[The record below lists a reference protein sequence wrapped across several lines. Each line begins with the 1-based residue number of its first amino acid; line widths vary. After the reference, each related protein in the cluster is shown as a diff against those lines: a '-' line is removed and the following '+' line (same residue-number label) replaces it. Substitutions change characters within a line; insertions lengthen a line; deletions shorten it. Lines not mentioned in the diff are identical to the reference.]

1 MSYLED
7 LRANYDGKDKLTE
20 YQLDACTYPAYYRYW
35 TNVLFERMIRLF
47 VWENTYELVDG
58 KIVGIDPKEIE
69 SRNILKGFS
78 VISKLSKSDKELTAF
93 FGSMFSPTKYYDEWT
108 GVNVHCP
115 IYAGTRTIDKD
126 AIIINNT
133 SIRMPT
139 YAHIHHYS
147 TLLAH
152 AEVTLVDMMIDAR
165 DNGGVPI
172 AQTQK
177 QFESI
182 RAYQN
187 KRFNGKYGVVTDMGG
202 LGVEYA
208 GSDRKTSQSI
218 LEVLEARNKLI
229 RSFYSDIGIRAAFE
243 KKSNVNSLEI
253 DGNDSLLM
261 YNIKDML
268 TQRQLACEKVNDLFG
283 TNWSVRLPEEI
294 DYEKIEE
301 EERKAALENSRQLEN
316 NNPQENNSEDSS
328 QQEDNKKGD
337 KKDEV

>member
-1 MSYLED
+1 MPYLDD
-7 LRANYDGKDKLTE
+7 LIAGYNGKEPIIENDLN
-20 YQLDACTYPAYYRYW
+20 ACTYPAYYKFW
-35 TNVLFERMIRLF
+35 TNELFERLTRLF
-47 VWENTYELVDG
+47 VWEDTYKLVNG

-69 SRNILKGFS
+69 ARLILRGFAA
-78 VISKLSKSDKELTAF
+78 VTKLKESDEELTVF
-93 FGSMFSPTKYYDEWT
+93 FASMFGPTKYFDEWKQ
-108 GVNVHCP
+108 VNIHCP

-133 SIRMPT
+133 RIRNPSYM
-139 YAHIHHYS
+139 YVHHYA

-152 AEVTLVDMMIDAR
+152 AEVTLVDMMVDAR

-172 AQTQK
+172 ARTQK

-187 KRFNGKYGVVTDMGG
+187 KRFYGKYGVVTDMGG
-202 LGVEYA
+202 LGVDYA

-253 DGNDSLLM
+253 DGNDSLLKF
-261 YNIKDML
+261 NISDML
-268 TQRQLACEKVNDLFG
+268 DQRELACEKINGLFG

-301 EERKAALENSRQLEN
+301 EERMAAQQFGNSSQLEN
-316 NNPQENNSEDSS
+316 NEKEENDNDESEGNS
-328 QQEDNKKGD
+328 
-337 KKDEV
+337 

>member
-1 MSYLED
+1 MGYLEE
-7 LRANYDGKDKLTE
+7 LNQAYDGKGKLID
-20 YQLDACTYPAYYRYW
+20 YQLEACTYPAFYRHW
-35 TNVLFERMIRLF
+35 TNELFQRLMRLF

-69 SRNILKGFS
+69 SRLILRGFCA
-78 VISKLSKSDKELTAF
+78 VSKLTPSDEELTVF
-93 FGSMFSPTKYYDEWT
+93 FASMFKPTKYYDEWQK
-108 GVNVHCP
+108 VNIRCP

-126 AIIINNT
+126 AAIINNT
-133 SIRMPT
+133 SIRNPSYM
-139 YAHIHHYS
+139 YVHHYA
-147 TLLAH
+147 TMLAH
-152 AEVTLVDMMIDAR
+152 SEVTLIDMMVDAR

-172 AQTQK
+172 ARTQK

-202 LGVEYA
+202 LGVDYA

-253 DGNDSLLM
+253 DGNDSLLRF
-261 YNIKDML
+261 NISDML
-268 TQRQLACEKVNDLFG
+268 NQRELACDKINALFD

-294 DYEKIEE
+294 DYEKIEQDE
-301 EERKAALENSRQLEN
+301 FNMQMQAQSQFNNESSQLED
-316 NNPQENNSEDSS
+316 EEGKGSE
-328 QQEDNKKGD
+328 EDEKD
-337 KKDEV
+337 KKDS

>member
-1 MSYLED
+1 MPYLDDLVASYNGKEPLIEHD
-7 LRANYDGKDKLTE
+7 LN
-20 YQLDACTYPAYYRYW
+20 ACTYPAYYKFW
-35 TNVLFERMIRLF
+35 TNELFERLTRLF
-47 VWENTYELVDG
+47 VWENTYKIIDG
-58 KIVGIDPKEIE
+58 KIIGIDPKEIE
-69 SRNILKGFS
+69 SRLILRGFAA
-78 VISKLSKSDKELTAF
+78 VTKLKPSDEELTVF
-93 FGSMFSPTKYYDEWT
+93 FASMFGPTKYFDEWKQ
-108 GVNVHCP
+108 VNIHCP

-133 SIRMPT
+133 RIRNPSYM
-139 YAHIHHYS
+139 YVHHYA

-152 AEVTLVDMMIDAR
+152 AEVTLVDMMVDAR

-172 AQTQK
+172 ARTQK

-187 KRFNGKYGVVTDMGG
+187 KRFYGKYGVVTDMGG
-202 LGVEYA
+202 LGVDYA

-253 DGNDSLLM
+253 DGNDSLLKF
-261 YNIKDML
+261 NISDML
-268 TQRQLACEKVNDLFG
+268 DQRELACKKVNDLFG

-301 EERKAALENSRQLEN
+301 EERQLTEQFGNSSQLEN
-316 NNPQENNSEDSS
+316 KDKEEEDSDGES
-328 QQEDNKKGD
+328 EGNS
-337 KKDEV
+337 